1 MKKPPVGWAAD
12 PWSEGG
18 TARPMPQPVL
28 LPPDFGL
35 FQALRVPIW
44 VPIWVPIGGLRL
56 MPSRKRM
63 ESQVVASEV
72 ASQAPDNRTGTR
84 SCAPRG
90 NELRDAREVEAN
102 ALVVRPEAGRALC
115 EQAILNYV
123 DPNVAEDYG
132 LKLAEMR
139 DELRVEVQRLLEAR

>member
-44 VPIWVPIGGLRL
+44 VPIGGLRL
-56 MPSRKRM
+56 MPSRKRT

-72 ASQAPDNRTGTR
+72 ASEAPDNRTGTR
-84 SCAPRG
+84 SRPCVLVGEAPRSG
-90 NELRDAREVEAN
+90 SCGGLCRS
-102 ALVVRPEAGRALC
+102 PE
-115 EQAILNYV
+115 
-123 DPNVAEDYG
+123 
-132 LKLAEMR
+132 
-139 DELRVEVQRLLEAR
+139 

>member
-44 VPIWVPIGGLRL
+44 VPIGGLRL

-72 ASQAPDNRTGTR
+72 ASEAPDNRTGTR
-84 SCAPRG
+84 SCTPRG
-90 NELRDAREVEAN
+90 IELRD
-102 ALVVRPEAGRALC
+102 VRQVFWNQVRLGHRLPPERDVILIRGGRR
-115 EQAILNYV
+115 
-123 DPNVAEDYG
+123 G
-132 LKLAEMR
+132 
-139 DELRVEVQRLLEAR
+139 